1 MNKYCKDV
9 LATIVLISLIYT
21 SIKLK
26 YSLGYLIGFLILFLF
41 LVLDHVRRIIFEL
54 NVRKVFGIEFGES
67 EKKEIKNHFRSELH
81 KKGIEIDSNI
91 IDEITDSALNS
102 VSGVEFKGRYYEELV
117 SYALSDL
124 GLPFLTDMRGGVNN
138 EIYQL
143 DFVVEL
149 EHEKV
154 VGIEVAYS
162 DRKYL
167 SKEKIHQ
174 VIQYM
179 DVFKKVDNISH
190 FLLITNTEVRQ
201 QDKESLKSKN
211 PQIDV
216 IENTISPDGVLS
228 QLQYYFKNIDK
239 NKKGSLEK

>member
-1 MNKYCKDV
+1 MNKYWKDA
-9 LATIVLISLIYT
+9 LATIVLILLIYT

-26 YSLGYLIGFLILFLF
+26 YSTGYLIGFLILFLF
-41 LVLDHVRRIIFEL
+41 LVLDHVKRIIFEL
-54 NVRKVFGIEFGES
+54 NVRKVFGIEFGEL
-67 EKKEIKNHFRSELH
+67 EKKEIKSHFRAEFH
-81 KKGIEIDSNI
+81 KKGIEIDSNS
-91 IDEITDSALNS
+91 IDEITDLALNS
-102 VSGVEFKGRYYEELV
+102 VSGVAFKGRYYEELV

-124 GLPFLTDMRGGVNN
+124 GLPFLTDMRGGVNR
-138 EIYQL
+138 EMYQL

-149 EHEKV
+149 DQGRV

-162 DRKYL
+162 DRRYL

-179 DVFKKVDNISH
+179 DVFKKADNLSH

-201 QDKESLKSKN
+201 EDKELLKSKN

-216 IENTISPDGVLS
+216 IEKTISPDGVLS
-228 QLQYYFKNIDK
+228 QLQYYFNNIDK
-239 NKKGSLEK
+239 NKNGSLEK